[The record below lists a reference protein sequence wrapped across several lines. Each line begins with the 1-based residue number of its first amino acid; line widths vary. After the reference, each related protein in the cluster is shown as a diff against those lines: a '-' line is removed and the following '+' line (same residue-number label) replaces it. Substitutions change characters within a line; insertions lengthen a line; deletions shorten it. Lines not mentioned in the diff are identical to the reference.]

1 MSTPQPDSAATRDS
15 GNRSL
20 FRRPVFWV
28 VAAVL
33 VVVIVVGVIVI
44 SSSNDTSTKATRETT
59 GAPTSTTTSSPKVA
73 QLGDAITLTS
83 RSGQD
88 IEVTVVQFLDRAP
101 PPTTVIG
108 PPAGQHLAAVQLKYV
123 NRSRRAYEDSLANEI
138 TLIDSQGQSF
148 SPGGKGTAA
157 GAEFERGQLS
167 LDPGEAE
174 LGFVSF
180 LVNDSSTIA
189 KVQVRLDS
197 GYGDAGQW
205 QVSTG

>member
-1 MSTPQPDSAATRDS
+1 MSTPQPDSAATGDS
-15 GNRSL
+15 GGRSL
-20 FRRPVFWV
+20 FWRPAFWV

-33 VVVIVVGVIVI
+33 VVV
-44 SSSNDTSTKATRETT
+44 
-59 GAPTSTTTSSPKVA
+59 
-73 QLGDAITLTS
+73 
-83 RSGQD
+83 

-108 PPAGQHLAAVQLKYV
+108 PPAGQHLAAVQLQYV
-123 NRSRRAYEDSLANEI
+123 NGSRRAYEDSLANQI
-138 TLIDSQGQSF
+138 TLIDSQGRSF

-167 LDPGEAE
+167 LDPGEVE

-180 LVNDSSTIA
+180 FVSDGSTVV

-205 QVSTG
+205 QVS